1 MCQLNGF
8 FCAVLSEEML
18 QFFIKNNLLEN
29 ITSLLQDFL
38 IFKQVLVYKS
48 GDLCSTI
55 STKNQFISSC
65 IIFALICAKT
75 NQLDLIRGT
84 AYKILL
90 EGKSDISHA
99 LISTHIF
106 ASICGER
113 LFGDNE
119 ERLLQNALCWVVYRI
134 EQGGTQDLGFAPC
147 QQCPFK
153 IEAAGAEGFVD
164 FLLDE
169 LETCSLLKNQEPHF
183 MCGEH
188 CSTYMAERNN
198 LCYFTEI
205 VSLLELVG
213 SYMVRTSFAL
223 LNFRKNGNVLSL
235 CGDYEELLL
244 SFDHIF
250 MCNHTVAV
258 HLSFQ

>member
-1 MCQLNGF
+1 
-8 FCAVLSEEML
+8 ML

-153 IEAAGAEGFVD
+153 MEAAGAEGFVD

-169 LETCSLLKNQEPHF
+169 LEACSLLKNQEPHF

-198 LCYFTEI
+198 LCYFAEI

-235 CGDYEELLL
+235 CGNYEELLL
-244 SFDHIF
+244 SFDHLF

-258 HLSFQ
+258 HLLFQ